1 MLRSQIVNQRLYD
14 HSQLRKNQKS
24 IRKWQNHE
32 PPLTENVYIRDEPK
46 HSQNNSNI
54 CQHNSRDKV
63 VIHAHDFPSR
73 KGRTSPPQMVRVQIP
88 SATSTN
94 RL

>member
-1 MLRSQIVNQRLYD
+1 MLKFQIVNQRFYE

-24 IRKWQNHE
+24 IKNGNIMNH
-32 PPLTENVYIRDEPK
+32 PSHGTFISGV
-46 HSQNNSNI
+46 SQSKARTTAI
-54 CQHNSRDKV
+54 SASSRDKV
-63 VIHAHDFPSR
+63 VNHAHDFPSR